1 MCRMNLSYDVI
12 MVICQLGLGS
22 FKKRGSIIY
31 LMYAV
36 RDIYLVAVLV
46 DELEDSLYDGLGALV
61 LQQDE
66 MKEMIV

>member
-1 MCRMNLSYDVI
+1 
-12 MVICQLGLGS
+12 
-22 FKKRGSIIY
+22 
-31 LMYAV
+31 MYAV

>member
-1 MCRMNLSYDVI
+1 MQCVTYV
-12 MVICQLGLGS
+12 
-22 FKKRGSIIY
+22 
-31 LMYAV
+31 
-36 RDIYLVAVLV
+36 YLVAVLV

>member
-1 MCRMNLSYDVI
+1 MPIVNKKS
-12 MVICQLGLGS
+12 ICQLGS